1 MKRQFRTYLIV
12 CTVFLMMLSLVS
24 PTLSAVFAEETDS
37 SSSSATGSS
46 VTDDTYSSSDTTST
60 TTTQATSPATETATP
75 LFTVQSHD
83 SSVTSAT
90 YDTYADGEYNIAY
103 QVMRTNAS
111 GKVVASNVFKSSDN
125 ATNPGQ
131 LTIDNG
137 HYHFS
142 FKSNNAYLFTQFKA
156 TQNEQ
161 TNDAEITLASGSTTK
176 GTVTFDVY
184 DLTKEINIAYTFNGS
199 SNNERLTLDPSTLKV
214 IDKTP
219 PVIPV
224 EPATGTETSIA
235 YTVLKDGT
243 SETSM
248 MDSYLQKPA
257 KLITNGNQKYVQL
270 TLNNSNWIQ
279 ALQTD
284 ADKDNNYT
292 DVDLISSNETT
303 NTRIIQFAAHSLSKT
318 NPVINAKVHVVI
330 PAGTIPNMG
339 AYDEWYTVQFSF
351 DSASIPL
358 SLADGQYSLTF
369 ATLKEKTDDASSM
382 ANYFGSPATVVAKNG
397 KYEVILNIIK
407 DSSVI
412 TSLQTEQNGAFTE
425 TSIVSTDTTAN
436 TRVVKFSIANLESIV
451 NAKVHI
457 KTSYAGSVYESDY
470 PIRFKWDTTNIA
482 PVVMPIPDSSTT
494 LNYQV
499 FKDNSSEIS
508 VMDAYVVK
516 PATLITKG
524 EKKYIQ
530 LTLKN
535 SAWIK
540 SLQVDGNGGKNYSDV
555 TVISTDLVANTRLIQ
570 FEASHL
576 SKTNPVLN
584 AYTHVVI
591 PPEVTPKYD
600 HYYTIQFKFD
610 STQLPEPT
618 TPTVPTPVVIDNGT
632 YTIPMSTL
640 KSTSDA
646 VSTMGSY
653 FDSKVT
659 LTAVDGK
666 YQASLN
672 VIKDSSVITAFKT
685 EQNGTL
691 TDTQIVSEDKTNNT
705 RIVTFPVTDP
715 SRPLNAQVHIKT
727 SYAGSVYEADYPI
740 RLKFDLANM
749 TLVPVTP
756 EEPTTPTVPTNP
768 SEVADGKYSAGF
780 TAYKFKEK
788 TLSVMDEYT
797 LKPATV
803 IKRSG
808 KLYVQITLKESDWIK
823 TFKVGGSD
831 AQVISTSGNQRVV
844 QFAVKDLSETI
855 VVNTHVVVP
864 GLEIGGVT
872 YDHTYN
878 VDFKFGSLGPYEE
891 PKASTTS
898 TPVIPLD
905 YDKLSNGKY
914 NMPFQVLVPNSSSDE
929 VSPVQRFISKDQP
942 AQLVVEGDQR
952 YAIVTLQDAKAV
964 KALRVSNNGVYTDA
978 EVTATDE
985 QANTKTVRFSVS
997 DFKKNI
1003 AAQLVTSSGVSIAS
1017 TPTDNTNE
1025 TVYDFEFK
1033 FDTAKVT
1040 KDTTETTT
1048 TVEKGT
1054 NTIEDGEYIAQYR
1067 ILKNG
1072 SEQDSI
1078 LADYVDQTAHLTAKN
1093 GKVYAT
1099 ITIKNSQAVPTF
1111 QTDFEGKYT
1120 DPTIVANTTTSNA
1133 RTVTF
1138 EVPNLDQKLS
1148 IFSQVSMPDRYLNN
1162 EKMGGHILFDR
1173 NTLQVDGIEP
1183 TVTAP
1188 VQETQPPASTPT
1200 STPITEATEVQA
1212 TPEQKYTIAYK
1223 VYKDQSSELSVMND
1237 YVDKKAT
1244 LIEKDGKTFAQIT
1257 LDKSS
1262 WMPVLQVK
1270 QNGTLQDVEVISTS
1284 GDQRVVQFEVNDLS
1298 KKISAY
1304 THVIVPGL
1312 VIGGVAYDHWYSVQ
1326 FQFDLSSKKEQ

>member
-37 SSSSATGSS
+37 SSSSSATGSS
-46 VTDDTYSSSDTTST
+46 VTGDTYSSSDTTST
-60 TTTQATSPATETATP
+60 TTTQATTPTTETAKP

-83 SSVTSAT
+83 PSVTSAT
-90 YDTYADGEYNIAY
+90 YDTYADGEYTIAY

-111 GKVVASNVFKSSDN
+111 GKVVASNVFKSSEN
-125 ATNPGQ
+125 ATNLGQ

-142 FKSNNAYLFTQFKA
+142 FESNNAYLFTQFKA

-161 TNDAEITLASGSTTK
+161 THDAQITLASGSTTK
-176 GTVTFDVY
+176 GTVAFDVY
-184 DLTKEINIAYTFNGS
+184 DLTKEININYTFNEM
-199 SNNERLTLDPSTLKV
+199 SNNERLTLNPSTLKV

-224 EPATGTETSIA
+224 EPATGTETAIA

-243 SETSM
+243 TTTSM

-257 KLITNGNQKYVQL
+257 KLITNGSQKYVQL
-270 TLNNSNWIQ
+270 TLKNSNWIQ

-284 ADKDNNYT
+284 VDKDSNYT
-292 DVDLISSNETT
+292 DVDLISSDTVT
-303 NTRIIQFAAHSLSKT
+303 NTRLIQFAANSLSKT

-339 AYDEWYTVQFSF
+339 AYDEWHTVQLSF
-351 DSASIPL
+351 DPASIPL

-382 ANYFGSPATVVAKNG
+382 ANYFGSPATLVSKNG
-397 KYEVILNIIK
+397 KYEVILNISK

-412 TSLQTEQNGAFTE
+412 TSLQTEQNGIFTE
-425 TSIVSTDTTAN
+425 TSIVSADTTAN
-436 TRVVKFSIANLESIV
+436 TRVVTFPIANLESIV

-470 PIRFKWDTTNIA
+470 PIRFKWDTTKIA
-482 PVVMPIPDSSTT
+482 PVITPIPDSSTT

-508 VMDAYVVK
+508 VMDGYVTK
-516 PATLITKG
+516 PATLITKN

-540 SLQVDGNGGKNYSDV
+540 SLQVDGNGGKNYTDV
-555 TVISTDLVANTRLIQ
+555 TVISTDSAANTRVIQ

-576 SKTNPVLN
+576 SQTNPVLN

-591 PPEVTPKYD
+591 PPEVVPDYD

-640 KSTSDA
+640 KSTTDA

-691 TDTQIVSEDKTNNT
+691 TDTEVISEDTTANT
-705 RIVTFPVTDP
+705 RVVTFPVTDP

-749 TLVPVTP
+749 TLVPTTP

-768 SEVADGKYSAGF
+768 NEMADGKYSAGF

-855 VVNTHVVVP
+855 VVNTHVVIPEGEVA
-864 GLEIGGVT
+864 GLGG

-891 PKASTTS
+891 PKASATS

-929 VSPVQRFISKDQP
+929 VSPVQRYISKDQP
-942 AQLVVEGDQR
+942 AQFVVEGDQR
-952 YAIVTLQDAKAV
+952 YAVVTLQDAKEV
-964 KALRVSNNGVYTDA
+964 KALRVSNNGIYTDA

-985 QANTKTVRFSVS
+985 QANTKTVRFSVA

-1003 AAQLVTSSGVSIAS
+1003 AAQLVTNSGVSIAS
-1017 TPTDNTNE
+1017 TPTDSNNE

-1054 NTIEDGEYIAQYR
+1054 NTIEDGEYTAQYR
-1067 ILKNG
+1067 ILQNG

-1099 ITIKNSQAVPTF
+1099 ITIENSQAVPTF

-1148 IFSQVSMPDRYLNN
+1148 IFSQVSMPDRYLNH
-1162 EKMGGHILFDR
+1162 EKIGGQILFDR
-1173 NTLQVDGIEP
+1173 NTLKGNGMEP

-1188 VQETQPPASTPT
+1188 VQETQPAEPT
-1200 STPITEATEVQA
+1200 
-1212 TPEQKYTIAYK
+1212 EQKYKIAYK
-1223 VYKDQSSELSVMND
+1223 VYKDQSNELSVMND
-1237 YVDKKAT
+1237 YVNKQAT
-1244 LIEKDGKTFAQIT
+1244 LIQKDGKTFAQIT

-1298 KKISAY
+1298 QKISAY

-1326 FQFDLSSKKEQ
+1326 FQFDLSSKKEL

>member
-1 MKRQFRTYLIV
+1 
-12 CTVFLMMLSLVS
+12 MMLSLVS

-37 SSSSATGSS
+37 SSSSSATGSS
-46 VTDDTYSSSDTTST
+46 VTGDTYSSSDTTST
-60 TTTQATSPATETATP
+60 TTTQATTPTTETAKP

-83 SSVTSAT
+83 PSVTSAT
-90 YDTYADGEYNIAY
+90 YDTYADGEYTIAY

-111 GKVVASNVFKSSDN
+111 GKVVASNVFKSSEN

-142 FKSNNAYLFTQFKA
+142 FESNNAYLFTQFKA

-161 TNDAEITLASGSTTK
+161 TNDAQITLASGSTTK
-176 GTVTFDVY
+176 GTVAFDVY
-184 DLTKEINIAYTFNGS
+184 DLTKEININYTFNEM
-199 SNNERLTLDPSTLKV
+199 SNNERLTLNPSTLKV

-224 EPATGTETSIA
+224 EPATGTETAIA

-243 SETSM
+243 TTTSM

-257 KLITNGNQKYVQL
+257 KLITNGSQKYVQL
-270 TLNNSNWIQ
+270 TLKNSNWIQ

-284 ADKDNNYT
+284 VDKDSNYT
-292 DVDLISSNETT
+292 DVDLISSDTAT
-303 NTRIIQFAAHSLSKT
+303 NTRLIQFAANSLSKT

-339 AYDEWYTVQFSF
+339 AYDEWHRVQLSF
-351 DSASIPL
+351 DPAS
-358 SLADGQYSLTF
+358 
-369 ATLKEKTDDASSM
+369 
-382 ANYFGSPATVVAKNG
+382 
-397 KYEVILNIIK
+397 
-407 DSSVI
+407 
-412 TSLQTEQNGAFTE
+412 
-425 TSIVSTDTTAN
+425 
-436 TRVVKFSIANLESIV
+436 
-451 NAKVHI
+451 
-457 KTSYAGSVYESDY
+457 
-470 PIRFKWDTTNIA
+470 IA
-482 PVVMPIPDSSTT
+482 PVIMPIPDSSTT

-508 VMDAYVVK
+508 VMDGYVTK

-540 SLQVDGNGGKNYSDV
+540 SLQVDGSGGKNYTDV
-555 TVISTDLVANTRLIQ
+555 TVISTDSAANTRVIQ

-591 PPEVTPKYD
+591 PPEVVPDYD

-618 TPTVPTPVVIDNGT
+618 TPTVPTPVFIDNGT

-640 KSTSDA
+640 KSTTDA

-691 TDTQIVSEDKTNNT
+691 TDTEVISEDTTANT
-705 RIVTFPVTDP
+705 RVVTFPVTDP

-749 TLVPVTP
+749 TLVPTTP

-768 SEVADGKYSAGF
+768 NEMADGKYSAGF

-855 VVNTHVVVP
+855 VVNTHVVIPEGEVA
-864 GLEIGGVT
+864 GLGG

-891 PKASTTS
+891 PKASATS
-898 TPVIPLD
+898 TPLIPLD

-929 VSPVQRFISKDQP
+929 VSPVQRYISKDQP
-942 AQLVVEGDQR
+942 AQFVVEGDQR
-952 YAIVTLQDAKAV
+952 YAVVTLQDAKEV
-964 KALRVSNNGVYTDA
+964 KALRVSNNGIYTNA

-985 QANTKTVRFSVS
+985 QANTKTVRFSVA

-1003 AAQLVTSSGVSIAS
+1003 AAQLVTNSGVSIAS
-1017 TPTDNTNE
+1017 TPTDSNNE

-1054 NTIEDGEYIAQYR
+1054 NTIEDGEYTAQYR
-1067 ILKNG
+1067 ILQNG

-1099 ITIKNSQAVPTF
+1099 ITIENSQAVPTF

-1148 IFSQVSMPDRYLNN
+1148 IFSQVSMPDRYLND
-1162 EKMGGHILFDR
+1162 EKMGGQILFDR
-1173 NTLQVDGIEP
+1173 NTLKENGMEP

-1188 VQETQPPASTPT
+1188 VQETQPAEPT
-1200 STPITEATEVQA
+1200 
-1212 TPEQKYTIAYK
+1212 EQKYKIAYK
-1223 VYKDQSSELSVMND
+1223 VYKDQSNELSVMND
-1237 YVDKKAT
+1237 YVNKQAT
-1244 LIEKDGKTFAQIT
+1244 LIQKDGKTFAQIT

-1298 KKISAY
+1298 QKISAY

-1326 FQFDLSSKKEQ
+1326 FQFDLSSKKEL

>member
-24 PTLSAVFAEETDS
+24 PTLLAVFAEETS
-37 SSSSATGSS
+37 PSSSSASGSS
-46 VTDDTYSSSDTTST
+46 VTDDTYSSSGTTSE
-60 TTTQATSPATETATP
+60 ATSPATTPATEKP
-75 LFTVQSHD
+75 LFTVQS
-83 SSVTSAT
+83 SQNSVTTAT
-90 YDTYADGEYNIAY
+90 YDTYADGEYTIAY
-103 QVMRTNAS
+103 QVTRTNAS
-111 GKVVASNVFKSSDN
+111 GKVVASNIFKYSSN
-125 ATNPGQ
+125 AKTPGQ
-131 LTIDNG
+131 MIIKDG
-137 HYHFS
+137 QYHFLFAS
-142 FKSNNAYLFTQFKA
+142 ENAYLFTQFKA
-156 TQNEQ
+156 TENDQ
-161 TNDAEITLASGSTTK
+161 TQDAKVTLDDGSTTK
-176 GTVTFDVY
+176 GTVAFDVY
-184 DLTKEINIAYTFNGS
+184 DMSKEINIAYTFNGS
-199 SNNERLTLDPSTLKV
+199 SYNERLTLDPSTLKV

-243 SETSM
+243 NETSM

-257 KLITNGNQKYVQL
+257 TLITNGTKKYIQL
-270 TLNNSNWIQ
+270 TLNQSSWIK

-284 ADKDNNYT
+284 IDKDGTYT
-292 DVDLISSNETT
+292 DVGLISANETA
-303 NTRIIQFAAHSLSKT
+303 NTRLVQFEADSLSQT
-318 NPVINAKVHVVI
+318 NPVINAKVHVVM

-339 AYDEWYTVQFSF
+339 AYDQWYTVQFNF
-351 DSASIPL
+351 DKASIPL
-358 SLADGQYSLTF
+358 SLPDGQYSLKV
-369 ATLKEKTDDASSM
+369 ATLKEKTDDPSSM
-382 ANYFGSPATVVAKNG
+382 AAYFGNPATIVAKDG
-397 KYEVILNIIK
+397 KYQVIMNIVK

-412 TSLQTEQNGAFTE
+412 TSFQTEYNGKLTE
-425 TSIVSTDTTAN
+425 TSIVSTDSTAN
-436 TRVVKFSIANLESIV
+436 TRVVSFPISNLESIV
-451 NAKVHI
+451 KAQVHI
-457 KTSYAGSVYESDY
+457 KTAYAGSVYEADY
-470 PIRFKWDTTNIA
+470 PIRFKWDTNSIG
-482 PVVMPIPDSSTT
+482 PVVLPVPDQTTPI
-494 LNYQV
+494 NYQV
-499 FKDNSSEIS
+499 FKNNSNEIS
-508 VMDAYVVK
+508 VMDDYVEK
-516 PATLITKG
+516 PATFIIKD

-540 SLQVDGNGGKNYSDV
+540 SLQVDGNGGKNYTDV
-555 TVISTDLVANTRLIQ
+555 TVISTDVAKNTRVIQ
-570 FEASHL
+570 FEAEHL

-584 AYTHVVI
+584 AYTHVVV
-591 PPEVTPKYD
+591 PPEVTPDYD
-600 HYYTIQFKFD
+600 HYYTVQFKFD

-618 TPTVPTPVVIDNGT
+618 TPTVPTPVALDNGT
-632 YTIPMSTL
+632 YSIPMSTL

-659 LTAVDGK
+659 LTAVDGN
-666 YQASLN
+666 YQATLK

-685 EQNGTL
+685 EQKGTL
-691 TDTQIVSEDKTNNT
+691 TDTQIVSEDKINNT

-727 SYAGSVYEADYPI
+727 AYAGSVYEADYAI
-740 RLKFDLANM
+740 RLQFDLDNM
-749 TLVPVTP
+749 TVIPTTP

-768 SEVADGKYSAGF
+768 GEVADGKYSANF
-780 TAYKFKEK
+780 VAYKFKEK
-788 TLSVMDEYT
+788 EESVMNGYV
-797 LKPATV
+797 LHPATV

-878 VDFKFGSLGPYEE
+878 VDFKFGPLGPYEE
-891 PKASTTS
+891 PKASTTA

-914 NMPFQVLVPNSSSDE
+914 KMPFQVLVPNSSSDA
-929 VSPVQRFISKDQP
+929 VSPVQRFLSKDEP
-942 AQLVVEGDQR
+942 AQFVVEGDQR
-952 YAIVTLQDAKAV
+952 YVILTLQDAKEV

-985 QANTKTVRFSVS
+985 QANTKTVRFSVA

-1017 TPTDNTNE
+1017 TPTDSDNKNE

-1048 TVEKGT
+1048 TLEKGT
-1054 NTIEDGEYIAQYR
+1054 NTIEDGEYTAQYR
-1067 ILKNG
+1067 ILQNG
-1072 SEQDSI
+1072 SEQDSV
-1078 LADYVDQTAHLTAKN
+1078 LADYVDQTAQLTAKN

-1111 QTDFEGKYT
+1111 QTDFAGKYT
-1120 DPTIVANTTTSNA
+1120 DPTIVTNTATDNA
-1133 RTVTF
+1133 RTITF

-1148 IFSQVSMPDRYLNN
+1148 IFSQVSIPDRYMNN
-1162 EKMGGHILFDR
+1162 ERMGGQIIFDR
-1173 NTLQVDGIEP
+1173 NTLKADGIEE

-1188 VQETQPPASTPT
+1188 AQDTQPIVSTPSHPT
-1200 STPITEATEVQA
+1200 TEVTEPQA
-1212 TPEQKYTIAYK
+1212 TTEQKYTIAYK
-1223 VYKDQSSELSVMND
+1223 VYKDQSKELSVMND
-1237 YVDKKAT
+1237 YVNKKAT

-1284 GDQRVVQFEVNDLS
+1284 GDQRVVQFEVGDLS
-1298 KKISAY
+1298 QKISAY

-1312 VIGGVAYDHWYSVQ
+1312 VIGGVAYDHWYTVQ
-1326 FQFDLSSKKEQ
+1326 FQFDLASKKQQ